1 MNAIKALIVLSI
13 SLLSLSLQAQIY
25 SWVDEQGNRIYSE
38 QKPAAGQDSTTVQ
51 DSGTANYFQPQPS
64 TQTTQSPGKDQKPE
78 NLSLQSSHSKAD
90 SRSGTEDQMTEPYCQ
105 EIYQLPCDR
114 VVNWK
119 KYALDDCGNDD
130 RCEDAGFLERKY
142 KPLPIADIQR
152 RANSAGA
159 RRNAQERKLM
169 KYLRNKYSDQCENQ
183 IEAYCLRKPDSRACE
198 VTMIQVC
205 EDDRTLEEM
214 LARYNNLSPAQK
226 TRVLALADEMSPTI
240 DWEQATRIFG
250 DIIELIALGAGV

>member
-1 MNAIKALIVLSI
+1 MNTIRAFILLSI

-25 SWVDEQGNRIYSE
+25 SWVDEQGNRIYSD
-38 QKPAAGQDSTTVQ
+38 QKPAAGQDATTVN
-51 DSGTANYFQPQPS
+51 DSGTVNYFQPQPS
-64 TQTTQSPGKDQKPE
+64 QQPIQRPVTKQQTES
-78 NLSLQSSHSKAD
+78 LSLQSNHSKAD
-90 SRSGTEDQMTEPYCQ
+90 SSSGTEKLMTEPYCQ

-114 VVNWK
+114 VLNWK
-119 KYALDDCGNDD
+119 KYALADCDNDD
-130 RCEDAGFLERKY
+130 RCEDPGFLERKY
-142 KPLPIADIQR
+142 KPLPVAEIQR

-183 IEAYCLRKPDSRACE
+183 IEAYCRRKPDSRACE

-226 TRVLALADEMSPTI
+226 RRVLALADEMSPTI
-240 DWEQATRIFG
+240 DWEQATRILG

>member
-1 MNAIKALIVLSI
+1 MNTIRALILLSI

-25 SWVDEQGNRIYSE
+25 SWVDEQGNRMYSD
-38 QKPAAGQDSTTVQ
+38 QKPASGQDSTTVQ
-51 DSGTANYFQPQPS
+51 NSGTVNYFQPQPS
-64 TQTTQSPGKDQKPE
+64 QQRKSNPATEQPAQS
-78 NLSLQSSHSKAD
+78 LSLQSSQSIANN
-90 SRSGTEDQMTEPYCQ
+90 SAGSSEEMTEADCQ

-114 VVNWK
+114 VVNWE
-119 KYALDDCGNDD
+119 KYALEDCDNDD
-130 RCEDAGFLERKY
+130 RCEDSGFLERKY
-142 KPLPIADIQR
+142 KPLPIADIQS

-183 IEAYCLRKPDSRACE
+183 VEAYCSRKPDSRACD

-205 EDDRTLEEM
+205 EDDRTLEQM

-226 TRVLALADEMSPTI
+226 RRVLAMADEMSPTI
-240 DWEQATRIFG
+240 DWEQANRILG
-250 DIIELIALGAGV
+250 DIIELIALSAGV

>member
-1 MNAIKALIVLSI
+1 MNTIKALIVLSI

-25 SWVDEQGNRIYSE
+25 SWVDEQGNRMYSD

-51 DSGTANYFQPQPS
+51 DSGTANYFKPQYSEETTRSPS
-64 TQTTQSPGKDQKPE
+64 KQQTQSQSKQSRQSKSE
-78 NLSLQSSHSKAD
+78 NN
-90 SRSGTEDQMTEPYCQ
+90 SRTEDVMTEPYCQ

-114 VVNWK
+114 VVNWE
-119 KYALDDCGNDD
+119 KYAIADCDNDD
-130 RCEDAGFLERKY
+130 RCEDPGFLERKY

-159 RRNAQERKLM
+159 RRNAQERELM

-183 IEAYCLRKPDSRACE
+183 IEAYCRRKPDSRACQ

-226 TRVLALADEMSPTI
+226 RRVLAMADEMSPTI
-240 DWEQATRIFG
+240 DWEQASRILG
-250 DIIELIALGAGV
+250 DIIELIALSAGV